1 MSYNITA
8 KGVSP
13 TTSKAEIKKYFS
25 FCGKVKSVAID
36 EETHTA
42 TVTFANLEAV
52 RTALLI
58 ADGQIGDSKVSIEV
72 DDATLKKL
80 DEPRATETVESDS
93 KTQDEKKPS
102 TADSNED
109 AADGARTPDSISQEL
124 KPRAAILAEMLSNGY
139 VLSDKVLE
147 RAIDYDKEHGITA
160 KFTNYLTDLD
170 KKYHVVDK
178 AQATDQAYGITARLQ
193 KYWEDALNTSYGRKI
208 REYYSEAAKEA
219 SDIHAEAR
227 RLADL
232 KEQELAKQAEEKKDK
247 ITEVTDEKTEK
258 A

>member
-25 FCGKVKSVAID
+25 FCGKVKSVTVD

-80 DEPRATETVESDS
+80 DEPRATEDDS
-93 KTQDEKKPS
+93 KTLVGDNKKTDEANDD
-102 TADSNED
+102 T
-109 AADGARTPDSISQEL
+109 ADGASTPDSISQEL

-147 RAIDYDKEHGITA
+147 RAIDYDKKNGITE
-160 KFTNYLTDLD
+160 KFTSYLTDLD

-193 KYWEDALNTSYGRKI
+193 KYWEQALDTSYGRKI

-232 KEQELAKQAEEKKDK
+232 KEEELAKQAEEKKDK
-247 ITEVTDEKTEK
+247 ITDVTDEKTEK

>member
-25 FCGKVKSVAID
+25 FCGKVKSVTVD

-42 TVTFANLEAV
+42 TITFANLEAV

-72 DDATLKKL
+72 DDATLKQL
-80 DEPRATETVESDS
+80 DEPRAVVEP
-93 KTQDEKKPS
+93 KDEKKAAS
-102 TADSNED
+102 TEEE
-109 AADGARTPDSISQEL
+109 ADGAQTPDSISQEL

-147 RAIDYDKEHGITA
+147 RAIDYDKEHGITS
-160 KFTNYLTDLD
+160 KFTAYLTDLD

-193 KYWEDALNTSYGRKI
+193 KYWEDALNTTYGRKI

-232 KEQELAKQAEEKKDK
+232 KEQELAKQAEESKDK
-247 ITEVTDEKTEK
+247 ITDVTEELKEKAEATEK

>member
-25 FCGKVKSVAID
+25 FCGKVKAVSVD

-72 DDATLKKL
+72 DDATLQKL
-80 DEPRATETVESDS
+80 DEPRATEDDS
-93 KTQDEKKPS
+93 KTLVGDNSSKNES
-102 TADSNED
+102 TDGSR
-109 AADGARTPDSISQEL
+109 DGASTPDSISQEL

-147 RAIDYDKEHGITA
+147 RAIDYDKKNGITQ

-193 KYWEDALNTSYGRKI
+193 KYWEQALDTSYGRKI

-232 KEQELAKQAEEKKDK
+232 KEEELAKQAEEQKDK
-247 ITEVTDEKTEK
+247 ITDVTDEKTEK